1 MPSMLSSLAIP
12 NTISNAFLFVINLI
26 LHSKP
31 HLLHD
36 AVIAHFEAERTAALA
51 TLQVYYESSAGIG
64 EHPQVVEEMT
74 KQVEKLAAAE
84 DALECLSRN
93 FTNNSP

>member
-1 MPSMLSSLAIP
+1 MSLS
-12 NTISNAFLFVINLI
+12 

-36 AVIAHFEAERTAALA
+36 ALLAHFEAERTAALA
-51 TLQVYYESSAGIG
+51 TIQVYYESSAGIG
-64 EHPQVVEEMT
+64 EHPQVVEEMA

-84 DALECLSRN
+84 DALESLTRN
-93 FTNNSP
+93 FTNNSPQ

>member
-1 MPSMLSSLAIP
+1 MSLS
-12 NTISNAFLFVINLI
+12 

-36 AVIAHFEAERTAALA
+36 AVLAHFEAERTAALA

-64 EHPQVVEEMT
+64 EHPQVIEEMA
-74 KQVEKLAAAE
+74 KQAEKLAAAE
-84 DALECLSRN
+84 DALASLSRN
-93 FTNNSP
+93 FESNSPQ

>member
-1 MPSMLSSLAIP
+1 MSLS
-12 NTISNAFLFVINLI
+12 

-36 AVIAHFEAERTAALA
+36 ALLAHFEAERTAALA
-51 TLQVYYESSAGIG
+51 TIQVYYESSAGIG
-64 EHPQVVEEMT
+64 EHPQVVEEMA

-84 DALECLSRN
+84 DALGALTRN
-93 FTNNSP
+93 FTNNSAQ